1 MGLRAT
7 RRRIEKERLSA
18 IRRFRKQKRD
28 NLMAASGLHKFII
41 VLDHLKPAFNIAK
54 IFRSGDAF
62 GAHEVHVIGTSFFDP
77 SPAKGS
83 FKYVPARFYDDF
95 QSCFET
101 LTQRNYTLFT
111 LQPDTGEMLSE
122 VELPAKS
129 AFIFGNEEFGLS
141 FRVEDFNEIKSLK
154 IPQYGRVQSL
164 NVSIAASI
172 VMYEYVKQ
180 HGSAS
185 VAPLQEK
192 NN

>member
-28 NLMAASGLHKFII
+28 NLVAASGLHKFII

-95 QSCFET
+95 QSCFE
-101 LTQRNYTLFT
+101 L
-111 LQPDTGEMLSE
+111 
-122 VELPAKS
+122 
-129 AFIFGNEEFGLS
+129 
-141 FRVEDFNEIKSLK
+141 
-154 IPQYGRVQSL
+154 
-164 NVSIAASI
+164 
-172 VMYEYVKQ
+172 
-180 HGSAS
+180 
-185 VAPLQEK
+185 
-192 NN
+192 

>member
-7 RRRIEKERLSA
+7 RRRIAYERLSA
-18 IRRFRKQKRD
+18 IRRFEKQKRQ
-28 NLMAASGLHKFII
+28 NLMATGGLHEFII
-41 VLDHLKPAFNIAK
+41 VLDHLKPAFNVGK
-54 IFRSGDAF
+54 IFRSADAF

-83 FKYVPARFYDDF
+83 FKYVPARFYNDF
-95 QSCFET
+95 QSCYET
-101 LTQRNYTLFT
+101 LTWGGFELFT
-111 LQPDTGEMLSE
+111 LQPDDGELLSA
-122 VELPAKS
+122 VELPVKS

-141 FRVEDFNEIKSLK
+141 FRVEDFDTITPLK

-180 HGSAS
+180 HGCAS
-185 VAPLQEK
+185 GIPRAEK
-192 NN
+192 